1 MSHER
6 FSERI
11 LDLAYGELSPREAG
25 EVEAHAASC
34 AECGAEL
41 ARIRATRRLMA
52 ALPDERAPDRG
63 ERVLLA
69 AAREEVRGRAPVR
82 SWSRWMWST
91 SVVAALLLAVGAVS
105 YRLLAMRPAAE
116 REGEELLGRGQ
127 YAEAP
132 PSPEPSGEGVAKG
145 DAQDEAKAGTQ
156 DEARAEAPSAT
167 PAPQAE
173 AATRTRAEVAAPARR
188 KVRSPPGPDA
198 EGKQAASA
206 PAREVEAPEPAARR
220 AYAEAPAEASRAEDA
235 DVASA
240 AVGAAEEAPGFAA
253 PPERAPEAP
262 SRSAVAAARPR
273 SAGAPAAAPSAA
285 APPAAP
291 ERGDAAE
298 AASPADALDRYA
310 SLRADGALAAEIRTF
325 VGCEGEAWRKVERDR
340 QGRIVKY
347 VREGRI
353 GGVRVRVEHLFD
365 ADGRLAAVRAT
376 DVERGAAVE
385 PGALGLTLPRHAGE
399 AGADAPPR
407 CGR

>member
-25 EVEAHAASC
+25 KVEAHAASC

-41 ARIRATRRLMA
+41 ARIRGTRRLMA

-132 PSPEPSGEGVAKG
+132 PSPEPSREGVAKD
-145 DAQDEAKAGTQ
+145 DAQDEAKAETL
-156 DEARAEAPSAT
+156 DEARTEAPPAT
-167 PAPQAE
+167 PAPQPE
-173 AATRTRAEVAAPARR
+173 ATARPRAEVAAPTRP
-188 KVRSPPGPDA
+188 KTRSPPSPDA
-198 EGKQAASA
+198 EGKHAASA
-206 PAREVEAPEPAARR
+206 PARDVEAPAASPAARR
-220 AYAEAPAEASRAEDA
+220 AYAEAPAEATRAEDG

-240 AVGAAEEAPGFAA
+240 AVGAEEEAGFAA

-285 APPAAP
+285 P
-291 ERGDAAE
+291 EREAAAE
-298 AASPADALDRYA
+298 SASPAAALDRYA
-310 SLRADGALAAEIRTF
+310 SLREDGVLAGEIRTF
-325 VGCEGEAWRKVERDR
+325 VGCEGEAWRKVETDR
-340 QGRIVKY
+340 QGRVVKY

-365 ADGRLAAVRAT
+365 ADGRLAVVRAT

-385 PGALGLTLPRHAGE
+385 PGELGLTLPRHAGE